1 MAVQKRKASR
11 SRRDARRAQWM
22 RSVKEPNVT
31 PCPRCQ
37 EPKLPHRVCAS
48 CGYYH
53 DKQIVPQKEE
63 ASE

>member
-1 MAVQKRKASR
+1 MAVSKRRQSKGRSAS
-11 SRRDARRAQWM
+11 RRAQWM
-22 RSVKEPNVT
+22 RSVAQPNVT

-53 DKQIVPQKEE
+53 DREVIPQESEE
-63 ASE
+63 T